1 MKKATTTTAATNR
14 TPSAVITSPDPDD
27 FTNPARTPRADL
39 FDAGPDTRTLD
50 AQLLYLRLPSIRA
63 NALELSRL
71 AASQGWDH
79 LRFLSRLIEL
89 ETRARAEKSARRR
102 VQAARFPVI
111 KTMDTFDWNWPEKI
125 PRETIESFLSLRF
138 LERKENLLL
147 FGNPGLGKTHLA
159 TAIGYAAAL
168 AGKSVLFANAIDV
181 VNRLQSALCAH
192 NLPAALRQYTSPQLL
207 ILDELGYLP
216 LDKQGG
222 DLLFQVI
229 SARYEQSS
237 IILTSNKVPAEWPA
251 TFNNDTALASAILD
265 RLGHHC
271 HSILIS
277 GKSYRTRQSQPE
289 SQP

>member
-1 MKKATTTTAATNR
+1 MQKHTTTAAV
-14 TPSAVITSPDPDD
+14 PSLGASIEDQSA
-27 FTNPARTPRADL
+27 PAPDL

-50 AQLLYLRLPSIRA
+50 AQLLYLRLPCIRA
-63 NALELSRL
+63 NALELSRK

-79 LRFLSRLIEL
+79 LRYLTALIEL
-89 ETRARAEKSARRR
+89 EARTRYDKSAQRR
-102 VQAARFPVI
+102 VRAARFPVI
-111 KTMDTFDWNWPEKI
+111 KDLATFDWNWPKKI

-138 LERKENLLL
+138 LERKENLLF

-159 TAIGYAAAL
+159 TAIGHAAAL

-181 VNRLQSALCAH
+181 VNRLQSALCSH
-192 NLPAALRQYTSPQLL
+192 TLPAALRQYTAPQLL

-237 IILTSNKVPAEWPA
+237 IILTSNKVPAQWA
-251 TFNNDTALASAILD
+251 TTFNNDAALASAILD
-265 RLGHHC
+265 RLSHHC
-271 HSILIS
+271 HSIVLE
-277 GKSYRTRQSQPE
+277 GESYRTRQRKN
-289 SQP
+289 